1 MEKAALVGDKIRQ
14 EDGVHSAIHAII
26 TYLPRAG
33 RDRSSLGWFESSRG
47 YVDIILCKAVINDR

>member
-1 MEKAALVGDKIRQ
+1 MMEKAALVGDKIRQ

-33 RDRSSLGWFESSRG
+33 RDRSSLG
-47 YVDIILCKAVINDR
+47 